1 MSKKSKI
8 FLGIAIV
15 LLILTT
21 IIVVYAKL
29 KIDVIKEKT
38 DAKVESLVENK
49 KQELIEEM

>member
-21 IIVVYAKL
+21 IIVVYAKFAL
-29 KIDVIKEKT
+29 YFSQT
-38 DAKVESLVENK
+38 
-49 KQELIEEM
+49 